1 MEIDLDLS
9 DPRGAPPEHVAQV
22 NQFNRENRLDTRVA
36 PGYKDGGRQ
45 AQYDEDSGKTIIHSK
60 RETIVFKSPDE
71 DPVLKRTI
79 DKAKADMAGMTSTE
93 QKAQYLSNY
102 VDKLLHKANENEAII
117 DRIAPPG
124 AANRQVSLGQ
134 LIEAETGVCRHRS
147 LLFKVLADETGVPA
161 SLVRGRFDDGRGNA
175 GAHAWNEVQL
185 ENGKKILVDVMHGN
199 TFRMDQPE
207 VQHYQNF
214 LRQPLYDQNGPI
226 QNRPK
231 PTAPSPSTPNRAQ
244 AGLDIDLGE
253 PQKPAQQQAL
263 QADDERRIR
272 LSPEESRNVRD
283 HIIISTAEAIH
294 TTKGVYLSIE
304 GQSAEK
310 IDALKQSL
318 QRQGIQF
325 EEKRSGLNGGTNV
338 LSLDHENAQKL
349 AKVQSTDPLPVRPAP
364 APQKPE
370 AAAAPIPDRAPVA
383 DEDRRIR
390 FTPEQG
396 RMMRDHIAIASAETI
411 HSNKGL
417 YVSIQGKSPEQIDA
431 LKQAMQRQGIQFEEK
446 TSSVNGGTKVLALDG
461 ENANKFSKAQSSP
474 PAFLREQ
481 PAHAPSAQ
489 PAAPA
494 AEEHRIQLSPQQAE
508 KLRDQAALSRAE
520 TIHTTKGTYISIQG
534 QSPEQVADLKQAMQR
549 QGIHFEEK
557 TSSLNGGTKVLSLD
571 TQNAAKFSN
580 AQKGSDATLHST
592 QIQPAATAAA
602 PPSAPPQPPASQQT
616 SHESSTTKTEQTSSA
631 PKTDHTSSQPPATQG
646 ENSTTVKKPAV
657 EATETHGPRSSG
669 GSSVHANGAKVDGA
683 AGKLGTAVQAAARVA
698 EGDNVGAAKVVAE
711 AAATKFAITQI
722 AKKIPVIGAVVT
734 VGTTLWSAGAQAAQ
748 GNYGKAGAE
757 LAAGAAEAAG
767 NVVGFGAGDAAR
779 EVVRA
784 GIQVTAGDKY
794 APEKSG
800 LRQMAETAVDVA
812 KKVGSK
818 GSAQEPFNKASASN
832 PSAPSVAIANPAQ
845 YRGQSTAQLA
855 DTIQKDPVL
864 PDTVKMGGKE
874 VKLCDALKDKTFR
887 TTFVQSLE
895 SAAAKGVDVGQQV
908 AMIKAYEQKLDQPS
922 ATASTNAPKNDV
934 AASAS
939 PPPRRQVA
947 SVSEMGPMA

>member
-9 DPRGAPPEHVAQV
+9 DPRGGPPEHIAQV
-22 NQFNRENRLDTRVA
+22 NQFNREHRLDARIA

-45 AQYDEDSGKTIIHSK
+45 AQYDEDSGKTIIRSN
-60 RETIVFKSPDE
+60 RETIVFKGPDE

-93 QKAQYLSNY
+93 QKAQYLNDY
-102 VDKLLHKANENEAII
+102 VAKLLHKAHENDEII
-117 DRIAPPG
+117 NRIAPPG

-161 SLVRGRFDDGRGNA
+161 SLVRGRYDDGRGLA

-199 TFRMDQPE
+199 TFRMNQPE
-207 VQHYQNF
+207 VQHYQNSA
-214 LRQPLYDQNGPI
+214 RQPLYDQNGPI
-226 QNRPK
+226 QTRPK
-231 PTAPSPSTPNRAQ
+231 PAAPPPSTPNKVQ

-253 PQKPAQQQAL
+253 PQKPAPQQAPP
-263 QADDERRIR
+263 ADDERRIR

-283 HIIISTAEAIH
+283 HIIIGTAETIH

-304 GQSAEK
+304 GQSTEK

-318 QRQGIQF
+318 QRQGIAF

-338 LSLDHENAQKL
+338 LSLDNENAQKL
-349 AKVQSTDPLPVRPAP
+349 ARVQSTDPLPVRQTP

-370 AAAAPIPDRAPVA
+370 AQAAAPLPDRAPVA
-383 DEDRRIR
+383 NEDRRIR

-396 RMMRDHIAIASAETI
+396 RIMRDHIALASAETI

-417 YVSIQGKSPEQIDA
+417 YVSIQGKSPEQIDV

-461 ENANKFSKAQSSP
+461 ENANKFSKAQTTP
-474 PAFLREQ
+474 PAFLREH
-481 PAHAPSAQ
+481 PAHAPAAQ
-489 PAAPA
+489 PSAPVP
-494 AEEHRIQLSPQQAE
+494 EEHRVQLSPQQAE
-508 KLRDQAALSRAE
+508 KLRDQAALSKAE

-549 QGIHFEEK
+549 QGIQFEEK
-557 TSSLNGGTKVLSLD
+557 NSSINGGTRVLSLD
-571 TQNAAKFSN
+571 TPNAVKFSN
-580 AQKGSDATLHST
+580 AQKGNDATLHMT
-592 QIQPAATAAA
+592 QIQPAAAQTATPPVA
-602 PPSAPPQPPASQQT
+602 PAQPPAAT
-616 SHESSTTKTEQTSSA
+616 KNERPSTAPSSA
-631 PKTDHTSSQPPATQG
+631 TPSESTATP
-646 ENSTTVKKPAV
+646 KKPAT
-657 EATETHGPRSSG
+657 EAPESHSSRNSG

-683 AGKLGTAVQAAARVA
+683 AGKLGTAVQAAAKVV

-711 AAATKFAITQI
+711 AVGTKFLITQA
-722 AKKIPVIGAVVT
+722 AKKIPVIGAVVS

-832 PSAPSVAIANPAQ
+832 PSAPSVAIANPSQ

-855 DTIQKDPVL
+855 DTIQKDQVL
-864 PDTVKMGGKE
+864 PDTVKMGGKD

-908 AMIKAYEQKLDQPS
+908 AMIKAYEQKLDQPPTQTMASAPKRDVTAS
-922 ATASTNAPKNDV
+922 ATPT
-934 AASAS
+934 S
-939 PPPRRQVA
+939 PPPQRQGVPA
-947 SVSEMGPMA
+947 AMPMA